1 MASTDRQ
8 LAEAETSLGELQLSD
23 AGQEQNQNAE
33 DMANAVKQIEAER
46 SALDSSRKL
55 RNHNVAFL
63 LSLQEYSSSGRAELG
78 SARTGSG
85 RAVALTGAQF
95 PTHPMGQ
102 LQGHDRRL
110 DAREAWLRR
119 VGRR

>member
-1 MASTDRQ
+1 MVHTNNLLCRCSSIRSTHITEEIRKTISTKETEISTAVTSTDRQ

-55 RNHNVAFL
+55 LEEL
-63 LSLQEYSSSGRAELG
+63 LSKAKEE
-78 SARTGSG
+78 
-85 RAVALTGAQF
+85 
-95 PTHPMGQ
+95 
-102 LQGHDRRL
+102 
-110 DAREAWLRR
+110 
-119 VGRR
+119 